1 MNLLE
6 INRLSLSFDGLLAV
20 NDFSWQVPPGSI
32 QGLIGPNGAGKTTLF
47 NLISGFL
54 SPREG
59 DIHFQGRAI
68 AGQSPHRICRAG
80 IARTFQ
86 NIRLLPEM
94 SALENVLMAGH
105 GGLSASFWGA
115 VFHSS
120 RYRREETEMTRRS
133 LSFLAFM
140 GLEGKADAP
149 AHSLTYGQQRK
160 LEIARALVTGP
171 RLLLLDEPAAGMNP
185 RETEELMDLIRRMR
199 EALDMSVLVI
209 EHDMRFVAGLCERVK
224 VLDYGST
231 IAEGTPREIQ
241 RDPRVIEAYLGKKP
255 EIGGQRN
262 EIG

>member
-1 MNLLE
+1 
-6 INRLSLSFDGLLAV
+6 
-20 NDFSWQVPPGSI
+20 
-32 QGLIGPNGAGKTTLF
+32 
-47 NLISGFL
+47 
-54 SPREG
+54 
-59 DIHFQGRAI
+59 
-68 AGQSPHRICRAG
+68 
-80 IARTFQ
+80 
-86 NIRLLPEM
+86 
-94 SALENVLMAGH
+94 
-105 GGLSASFWGA
+105 
-115 VFHSS
+115 
-120 RYRREETEMTRRS
+120 
-133 LSFLAFM
+133 M

-199 EALDMSVLVI
+199 EALDLSVLVI